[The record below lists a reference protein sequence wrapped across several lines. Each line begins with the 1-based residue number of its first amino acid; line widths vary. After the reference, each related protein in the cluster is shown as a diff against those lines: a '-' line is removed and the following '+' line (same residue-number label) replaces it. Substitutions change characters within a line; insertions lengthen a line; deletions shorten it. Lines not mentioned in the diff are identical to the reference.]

1 MGKFYSLNLKKDEY
15 QDNIKCSISAVQV
28 SKISV
33 PNTETEL
40 LDNITYEAIKMS
52 RSHVN
57 KQDHFRFIYDEK
69 VEI

>member
-1 MGKFYSLNLKKDEY
+1 M
-15 QDNIKCSISAVQV
+15 NIKIKTKYSISTVQV

-33 PNTETEL
+33 LNTVTEL